1 MIFIERFVEIVKQF
15 SEWAATAVEFST
27 VALLCIA
34 LIYATFGFV
43 VRVSRG
49 EPGAYL
55 RYRKNLGKM
64 LILSLEF
71 LVAAD
76 IIRTVAMDQTLGN
89 VTILGILVLIR
100 TFLSWSLEVE
110 IEGRWPWKK
119 KTEEMPEA

>member
-1 MIFIERFVEIVKQF
+1 VEILKQF
-15 SEWAATAVEFST
+15 SEWAAAAVEFST
-27 VALLCIA
+27 VVLLCVA
-34 LIYATFGFV
+34 LVYATFGFV
-43 VRVSRG
+43 IRVGRS

-55 RYRKNLGKM
+55 RYRKNLGKT

-100 TFLSWSLEVE
+100 TFLSWSLAVE
-110 IEGRWPWKK
+110 IEGRLPWKK
-119 KTEEMPEA
+119 ETQETPEA

>member
-1 MIFIERFVEIVKQF
+1 MEIVKQF
-15 SEWAATAVEFST
+15 SEWAAAAVEFST
-27 VALLCIA
+27 VVLLCVA
-34 LIYATFGFV
+34 LVYGTFRFV
-43 VRVSRG
+43 VRVGRAES
-49 EPGAYL
+49 GAYSE
-55 RYRKNLGKM
+55 YRKNLGKM